1 MVSVVNGYVCF
12 SSCDEAKAKQ
22 GNNPNVV
29 PGTPPEAS
37 DPKKK
42 SAFAGHPSVILGG
55 ALKDLANGKSPP
67 GNSDIAGDTNQPPS
81 LNVLA

>member
-42 SAFAGHPSVILGG
+42 SGFAGHPSVILGG
-55 ALKDLANGKSPP
+55 ALKDLANDKSPP
-67 GNSDIAGDTNQPPS
+67 GNSGIAGGTNQPPS